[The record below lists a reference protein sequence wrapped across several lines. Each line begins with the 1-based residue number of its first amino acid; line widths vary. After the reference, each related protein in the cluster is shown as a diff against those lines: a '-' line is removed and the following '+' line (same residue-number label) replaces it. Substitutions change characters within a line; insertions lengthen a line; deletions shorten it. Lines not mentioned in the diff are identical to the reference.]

1 MAMREPEYDET
12 GEWVPRS
19 SLFRHYYLKARAKRM
34 VQQAP
39 TEYGA
44 RVAFCGYCQSA
55 YLASDAVPN
64 SPCHDTEPVLTYD
77 LERLVDAATFAET
90 FLEALQATDPED
102 LLRLLTGLGGLA
114 RASVAGNTG
123 ELPEA
128 PSTAAG
134 TDRPASEHVEAGPPL
149 DASVDGVTE
158 PPADPPP
165 PAEPGA
171 GDGLDDSPASKPRRA
186 SRSRQPKAEPA
197 AVAS

>member
-1 MAMREPEYDET
+1 MTLHEQEIDEL
-12 GEWVPRS
+12 GLWKPRS
-19 SLFRHYYLKARAKRM
+19 GFFQYQYRKARAKLM

-39 TEYGA
+39 ADYGA

-64 SPCHDTEPVLTYD
+64 SPCHDTPPVLTYD

-90 FLEALQATDPED
+90 FLEAMQATDPED
-102 LLRLLTGLGGLA
+102 LLNLITSLGGLA

-123 ELPEA
+123 ELSQA

-134 TDRPASEHVEAGPPL
+134 ADTPASEQVGPLLAP
-149 DASVDGVTE
+149 DASVDGTNGPE
-158 PPADPPP
+158 APLSSPPAQPVAAEGE
-165 PAEPGA
+165 PAA
-171 GDGLDDSPASKPRRA
+171 PAPSAAPTAKTRTRR
-186 SRSRQPKAEPA
+186 QPA